1 MGRDKQ
7 YPAELTDEIR
17 ANAQITIDRAN
28 LLLTAFRSA
37 TNDTEIRKVN
47 SGWRPAAIN
56 AATPNAAPRSK
67 HMNGQAIDIS
77 DPEGDLDQYCVDHIL
92 VLQKIG
98 LWLEDPSS
106 TKGWT
111 HLQIVPPKSM
121 RRVFYP

>member
-1 MGRDKQ
+1 M
-7 YPAELTDEIR
+7 L
-17 ANAQITIDRAN
+17 
-28 LLLTAFRSA
+28 
-37 TNDTEIRKVN
+37 
-47 SGWRPAAIN
+47 
-56 AATPNAAPRSK
+56 
-67 HMNGQAIDIS
+67 GQAIDIA
-77 DPEGDLDQYCVDHIL
+77 DPEGDLDQYCIDHIL